1 MMEHQGKV
9 EDSGVTKSK
18 VNSINRETDIL
29 LTVMSTGGNNN
40 HVKTNSM
47 SEGSMQI
54 ANKMNQNR
62 DKSIAFNRG
71 MNTLMMMEQDST
83 RL

>member
-29 LTVMSTGGNNN
+29 LTVMSTSGNNN